1 MREFSAKLVTR
12 TKQLENEVDDL
23 VDLTTATKINIHNV
37 MTEFNL
43 LAASQ
48 FIENVRYPSI
58 VLAYLLTFFQR
69 VYEVEDDLAHAIAAA
84 TDDKKEVNL
93 DHLSTT
99 E

>member
-23 VDLTTATKINIHNV
+23 VDLTTATKISIQNV

-58 VLAYLLTFFQR
+58 VLAYNTHILP
-69 VYEVEDDLAHAIAAA
+69 A
-84 TDDKKEVNL
+84 
-93 DHLSTT
+93 SG
-99 E
+99 